1 MGIVAWRKT
10 RGVHQELPEI
20 PIDVFEICM
29 AGSNK
34 SGPVSAF

>member
-10 RGVHQELPEI
+10 RETQELPEI
-20 PIDVFEICM
+20 PIDLFEMCM